1 MGNTDDKPENEIFSR
16 TIRSLLVDNILNFI
30 NVTNIDE
37 KKKHITKRVADLML
51 NESLSLANKLTS
63 QDDPEAASKSDD
75 DKKHFLKE
83 IVIDQGSAYK
93 ISFKYSQC
101 L

>member
-1 MGNTDDKPENEIFSR
+1 
-16 TIRSLLVDNILNFI
+16 
-30 NVTNIDE
+30 
-37 KKKHITKRVADLML
+37 ML

-83 IVIDQGSAYK
+83 IDVFFHNWKK
-93 ISFKYSQC
+93 ISSVVY
-101 L
+101 